1 MATKKPPTRPTTLN
15 RLIGIQHPTC
25 EALLDLLDC
34 EHLDDSDVRFFET
47 DGAEGFVVYGSVAC
61 QAEGRKLIA
70 ITLGSEIPP
79 HENRKS
85 AELVVVIVDGIAYA
99 YGYGEGWR
107 LIPAELR
114 DPRFG
119 MRFAIRCLDADQI
132 QSLTRHLPGQRGRV
146 EFTQIAEAAPVWRFG
161 GTARRAE
168 IVRRISGKSVTVP
181 TTYGQ
186 TSGRKATVEG
196 SVGLKIRLALE
207 ASHLVADIRE
217 IARVVA
223 SRAPVPELEF
233 ADDIQPIN
241 DSDTE
246 DILDLELG
254 SMLGRASDFG
264 EEIASVVPDS
274 CMELYSDAV
283 GFDYKVGLGSTLVTD
298 DLALE
303 HMFTRIAG
311 LCPGQRVGALRKGRI
326 IMYGDA
332 AHDEVLGQERAAKWL
347 EAGVRY
353 GGRQYF
359 LLDGRWYEFGARY
372 LVAVRRQVTE
382 ILERGST
389 VTLPPWYR
397 GSTNP
402 WDEKRYNEEAANAGF
417 VNLDR
422 RLVKTRVHKRKGI
435 EMADLLGGGNELIH
449 NKHAWTSEPLSH
461 LFKQAIVAVMALD
474 NESDAVEGF
483 AEAVR
488 ERGAGRELPTGFR
501 PKKVIFGILLKDGV
515 PLTADTLFTFAQI
528 ALLDAIDV
536 LHGQG
541 IDVEVIG
548 IEATDVPGQIDH
560 PEAA

>member
-1 MATKKPPTRPTTLN
+1 MPTRKPPTRSTTLN
-15 RLIGIQHPTC
+15 RLIGIEHPTC
-25 EALLDLLDC
+25 ETLLDLLDC

-61 QAEGRKLIA
+61 QAEGRRLIA
-70 ITLGSEIPP
+70 ITLGAEIPP

-161 GTARRAE
+161 GAARRAE

-223 SRAPVPELEF
+223 SLAPVPELEF
-233 ADDIQPIN
+233 ADDIEPIN

-254 SMLGRASDFG
+254 SMLGRASDFS

-283 GFDYKVGLGSTLVTD
+283 GFDYKIGLGSTLVTD

-303 HMFTRIAG
+303 HMLTRIAG
-311 LCPGQRVGALRKGRI
+311 LCPGQRVEALRKGRI

-332 AHDEVLGQERAAKWL
+332 AHDEVLGREHAAKWL

-359 LLDGRWYEFGARY
+359 LLDGRWYEFGDRY
-372 LVAVRRQVTE
+372 LAAVRRQVTE
-382 ILERGST
+382 ILERGSA

-402 WDEKRYNEEAANAGF
+402 WDEKTYNEEAAKAGF

-422 RLVKTRVHKRKGI
+422 CLVTTRVHRTGI
-435 EMADLLGGGNELIH
+435 EMADLLSEANDLIH
-449 NKHAWTSEPLSH
+449 IKHAWKSAPLSH
-461 LFKQAIVAVMALD
+461 LFKQGVVAVMALD
-474 NESDAVEGF
+474 NEPDAVEGF
-483 AEAVR
+483 AKAVR
-488 ERGAGRELPTGFR
+488 ECGAGRDLPVGFR
-501 PKKVIFGILLKDGV
+501 PKKVVFGILLKDGV
-515 PLTADTLFTFAQI
+515 LLTADTLFTFAQI

-536 LHGQG
+536 LHGRG
-541 IDVEVIG
+541 IDVEVTG
-548 IEATDVPGQIDH
+548 IEATDVPSQTGH
-560 PEAA
+560 PKAA

>member
-15 RLIGIQHPTC
+15 RLIGIDHPTR
-25 EALLDLLDC
+25 EALLDLLHC

-61 QAEGRKLIA
+61 QAEGRRLIA
-70 ITLGSEIPP
+70 ITLGREIRP

-146 EFTQIAEAAPVWRFG
+146 EFTQITETAPVWRFG

-196 SVGLKIRLALE
+196 SAGLKIRLALE

-223 SRAPVPELEF
+223 SRALVPELEF

-283 GFDYKVGLGSTLVTD
+283 GFDYKIGLGSTLVTD

-303 HMFTRIAG
+303 HMLTRIAG
-311 LCPGQRVGALRKGRI
+311 LCPGRRVEALRKGRI

-347 EAGVRY
+347 EAGIRY

-359 LLDGRWYEFGARY
+359 LLDGRWYEFGDRY
-372 LVAVRRQVTE
+372 LAAVRRQVTE

-402 WDEKRYNEEAANAGF
+402 WDEKRYNKEAANAGF

-422 RLVKTRVHKRKGI
+422 CLVTARVHRMGI
-435 EMADLLGGGNELIH
+435 EMADLLSEANDLIH
-449 NKHAWTSEPLSH
+449 IKHAWKSAPLSH
-461 LFKQAIVAVMALD
+461 LFKQGVVAVMALD
-474 NESDAVEGF
+474 NEPDAVEGF
-483 AEAVR
+483 AKAVR
-488 ERGAGRELPTGFR
+488 ECGAGRELPVAFR

-528 ALLDAIDV
+528 ALLDTVDV
-536 LHGQG
+536 LNDRG
-541 IDVEVIG
+541 ISVDVTS
-548 IEATDVPGQIDH
+548 IEATDVSGEIDH
-560 PEAA
+560 SKAA